1 MCLDRRSPESSYI
14 YLGVVSVVSFDSLST
29 LGVCL
34 LSILPSKKI
43 AKRKVRDKSAF
54 VLLRFWY
61 NEIIVALIF
70 LSIHVINFMF

>member
-1 MCLDRRSPESSYI
+1 MFWDRKSPESSYI

>member
-29 LGVCL
+29 LGVFL

-43 AKRKVRDKSAF
+43 AKKKVRDKSAF